1 MKEQKEQKE
10 KEKKLKEEKLK
21 KEKEEQ
27 ERKEKEEQ
35 ERILRE
41 KEEKEEKEK
50 KLKEKKLKEKE
61 EKEKKKKELE
71 EKKKRENERK
81 ELEKLLKQEEI
92 KNNNDNKKEKEKEKE
107 KEYIISYIN
116 SLDKKR
122 KEFTPVIYKHPEK
135 VYLKAINEYEMNRE
149 KMRKINHKN
158 GKFDLILNRA
168 RANKY
173 YINAENKE
181 ENFNKNNNNITDYNN
196 KLKSS
201 FNNNS
206 QSFEKKNNFKKKKL
220 LVKIGRDFSTGNSHL
235 NSYKSPV
242 KKENNIFSL
251 NSNPNRKSIQKL
263 IEKRNKSLT
272 TKKINSDENREV
284 TLNEMVQFL
293 LENGQ
298 EVNSFKKP
306 IISNHI
312 NHRKADKQKNKII
325 NSLND
330 PCNPYSVLFYNNM
343 LYNNFNVGIH
353 YRNIKQGVP
362 NLRIK
367 KIKSNDLPPLLN
379 VNKLREKMMANTYST
394 SFNSSNKKKNVVP
407 PITGNVFKQNT
418 SRKRLYTEGNEEKTT
433 KRLENEE

>member
-1 MKEQKEQKE
+1 
-10 KEKKLKEEKLK
+10 
-21 KEKEEQ
+21 
-27 ERKEKEEQ
+27 
-35 ERILRE
+35 
-41 KEEKEEKEK
+41 
-50 KLKEKKLKEKE
+50 
-61 EKEKKKKELE
+61 
-71 EKKKRENERK
+71 
-81 ELEKLLKQEEI
+81 
-92 KNNNDNKKEKEKEKE
+92 
-107 KEYIISYIN
+107 
-116 SLDKKR
+116 
-122 KEFTPVIYKHPEK
+122 
-135 VYLKAINEYEMNRE
+135 MNRE

-168 RANKY
+168 KANKY

-272 TKKINSDENREV
+272 SKKINSDENREV

-418 SRKRLYTEGNEEKTT
+418 SRKRLYTEGNEEKTS